1 MPKEFSRTRRVAELV
16 HRELATL
23 ISQEIK
29 DPRIRTATVT
39 AVEISP
45 DLRSAKVYV
54 TQFGADEAHA
64 ESLLAPLRR
73 AAGFLRRRLGEHV
86 ELKRVP
92 MLHFY
97 YDSSVERGI
106 ELSRKIDATVKSD
119 QERHKDD

>member
-23 ISQEIK
+23 IAQEIK

-54 TQFGADEAHA
+54 TQYGADEAHA
-64 ESLLAPLRR
+64 EKLLVPLRR
-73 AAGFLRRRLGEHV
+73 AAGFLRRRLGEEPV
-86 ELKRVP
+86 TY
-92 MLHFY
+92 LHPRLEPALAETLGVILFQ
-97 YDSSVERGI
+97 EH
-106 ELSRKIDATVKSD
+106 LSIFQGPHS
-119 QERHKDD
+119 